1 MYTQIFFVTSVSTRH
16 LLATADLGKRVAQGL
31 RGEDSDALL
40 LHGSRHL
47 LAVRLQRG
55 LARGLLRR
63 LDRRL
68 RRLRNR
74 RLRRRGRDRRLRGL
88 RHCD

>member
-1 MYTQIFFVTSVSTRH
+1 MYTQIFLVTSVRGI
-16 LLATADLGKRVAQGL
+16 LATADRGKRVAQGL
-31 RGEDSDALL
+31 RGEDSDTLL

-47 LAVRLQRG
+47 LAVILHRG
-55 LARGLLRR
+55 LAGGLLRR

-68 RRLRNR
+68 RRLRDR
-74 RLRRRGRDRRLRGL
+74 RLRRCGRDRRLRGL